1 MAKIEITDPEY
12 TLEIQYNDGLIETGS
27 GMLGAFLRRLQ
38 ETKARFAISQL
49 VLTSLGGG
57 EYRLDLRGA
66 GGRIFDTTYRLDM
79 QDYLIVETNQ
89 LENLRASE
97 IELAQA
103 LRAAVFDLVRKHE
116 VYALEYVTV

>member
-38 ETKARFAISQL
+38 ETKARFAVSQL
-49 VLTSLGGG
+49 TLTGLGGSD
-57 EYRLDLRGA
+57 YQFALKGA
-66 GGRIFDTTYRLDM
+66 DGRIFDVHYLLDRR
-79 QDYLIVETNQ
+79 DYLIVETVR

-97 IELAQA
+97 VELVQA
-103 LRAAVFDLVRKHE
+103 LRAAVFDLVLKHQA
-116 VYALEYVTV
+116 YALEYVTV